1 MTSTTLSS
9 KGYCITPKEF
19 GVLFKWALKRN
30 RALMVVHTIIL
41 AVVGPVF
48 NIYVSSTE
56 GSSSDGFGVISLML
70 FVALSALF
78 TLISA
83 IKTFSFLH
91 NKRSVDLY
99 GAMPCNRFTM
109 YLSHLLAGI
118 ASVAVPYIIVSVI
131 TLGISSRSGESLVFG
146 LNSILFTLL
155 MIMASY
161 TFTVLM
167 AYCCG
172 TVVDT
177 IIVTFA
183 VNIIWVSAVALY
195 YGILSE
201 LIPGATFDSI
211 ITTPVLSLFAPYSF
225 GYMGVYAYY
234 TDSVLMYAGT
244 LVWFVLFTAASF
256 AAAAVLAKKRKAESS
271 QNGFAVKWL
280 PMFIKAGASVIAGA
294 LFGYIFASIS
304 ENGFGNMIK
313 YCFWYILIG
322 AVAFFVLHIIFARG
336 LKGKYLKSVVV
347 YSATTLAALLLV
359 FAMCFGMGL
368 DMYVPNPGSVKSVT
382 VGYGENEYTDPES
395 IRLITEIHKVITE
408 GIRKENDY
416 PYYLGYC
423 EDYNDIVYDSYDYD
437 YDYYEEF
444 AGEAN
449 TVQDIGI
456 DLTNK
461 YAYLDMFEFQ
471 FKYKMKNGIGV
482 VRDYYISSYNT
493 NYDKE
498 KLNELCKQF
507 VNTDE
512 YKKKNSEYLFSE
524 EKRNEYGA
532 VSSVSLEHYSFSYD
546 DSSYTYDSNAS
557 LPADQEFMNGLYKAL
572 QKDVLADKEYVPM
585 IYSMSRFSKEL
596 GKEYMELSVDVRYKN
611 GNDEYRYGT
620 GTFNAFSIVVKDS
633 YENTLKYIS
642 DNKIVLSDL
651 YEYNGIDS
659 NDVTSEY
666 YYMIMN
672 DYNSFIETGEYSYLK
687 NIVDWSCN
695 SWASDAC
702 VQLNEDID
710 AWFDFEYEL
719 DDVLDLKV
727 REIYNKFQKD
737 HGCDGEGDIYC
748 PMPDEAEEILVNIR
762 EYVYDYV
769 AKKLNKSNPDTD
781 TSSEAEQAASDTDKN
796 SSTVGDKSTD
806 SDKTASGKDT
816 GSTESKTE
824 SESKNSK
831 QENSSSTAES
841 KAEKSV
847 AA

>member
-9 KGYCITPKEF
+9 KGYCVTKKEF

-41 AVVGPVF
+41 AVVGPVL

-56 GSSSDGFGVISLML
+56 GSASDGFGVVSLML

-118 ASVAVPYIIVSVI
+118 ASVAVPYVIVSMI
-131 TLGISSRSGESLVFG
+131 TLGISARSGDTLMFG

-195 YGILSE
+195 YGLLSD

-234 TDSVLMYAGT
+234 TDSVLMYTGT
-244 LVWFVLFTAASF
+244 LVWFVLFTAVSF
-256 AAAAVLAKKRKAESS
+256 VAAAVLAKKRKAESS

-294 LFGYIFASIS
+294 LFGYIFADIS
-304 ENGFGNMIK
+304 GSGFGNMIK

-336 LKGKYLKSVVV
+336 LKGKYLKSIVV

-368 DMYVPNPGSVKSVT
+368 DVYVPNPESVKSVT
-382 VGYGENEYTDPES
+382 IGYGEDEYTDPES

-408 GIRKENDY
+408 GIRSENDY
-416 PYYLGYC
+416 PYYLGYR
-423 EDYNDIVYDSYDYD
+423 DDDIVYDTNE
-437 YDYYEEF
+437 YDYYEEY
-444 AGEAN
+444 AARVDTIE
-449 TVQDIGI
+449 DIEI
-456 DLTNK
+456 DQTNR

-471 FKYKMKNGIGV
+471 FNYKMKNGTGV
-482 VRDYYISSYNT
+482 VRSYYISAYNT
-493 NYDKE
+493 NYDRD
-498 KLNELCKQF
+498 KLDSLCKQF

-512 YKKKNSEYLFSE
+512 YKKKNAEYLFSE
-524 EKRNEYGA
+524 EERKEYGD
-532 VSSVSLEHYSFSYD
+532 VSTVSLEHYSLSYD
-546 DSSYTYDSNAS
+546 DSYSYDANAS
-557 LPADQEFMNGLYKAL
+557 LPTDQKFVNGLYEAL
-572 QKDVLADKEYVPM
+572 QKDILADKNYVPAT
-585 IYSMSRFSKEL
+585 YSLSHFSKEL
-596 GKEYMELSVDVRYKN
+596 GKEYMELSIDVQNKE
-611 GNDEYRYGT
+611 EYRVAYGT
-620 GTFNAFSIVVKDS
+620 ITFNAMRVIVKDS
-633 YENTLKYIS
+633 YKNTIKYMD
-642 DNKIVLSDL
+642 DNKIILNDL
-651 YEYNGIDS
+651 YLYGGIDGS
-659 NDVTSEY
+659 AVDSEY
-666 YYMIMN
+666 YHMIID
-672 DYNSFIETGEYSYLK
+672 DYNSFIETGEYGYLE
-687 NIVDWSCN
+687 NIVDWSYDY
-695 SWASDAC
+695 WASDAC
-702 VQLNEDID
+702 VQFNEDSYEWYD
-710 AWFDFEYEL
+710 FDYEL
-719 DDVLDLKV
+719 RDVLDLKV

-737 HGCDGEGDIYC
+737 HGCDGEENIYC
-748 PMPDEAEEILVNIR
+748 PTSDEAQELLVNI
-762 EYVYDYV
+762 EAYVYNYV
-769 AKKLNKSNPDTD
+769 AEKLNKSFHDTD
-781 TSSEAEQAASDTDKN
+781 TASDTEQSESDTDNN
-796 SSTVGDKSTD
+796 SSVAGGDKSTD
-806 SDKTASGKDT
+806 SDKTANSENT
-816 GSTESKTE
+816 SSTESKAE
-824 SESKNSK
+824 SESKSSK
-831 QENSSSTAES
+831 PENSSSKAES
-841 KAEKSV
+841 TADKSV